1 MTRLLLPS
9 LMVVLVTL
17 PAAAQRRVITHEDVF
32 TMTRTAD
39 PRPSPDGRWI
49 VFSLT
54 EPDYDPAKTVN
65 DLWIVPT
72 HGGTPPRRLT
82 SSRAAES
89 GVEWAPDSRRIAF
102 ATRREG
108 DDVEQI
114 YLLPV
119 DGGEARR
126 LTTLPTGA
134 SNPKWRRDG
143 RAILFESML
152 KANRPALEKSSA
164 RVFETLPIR
173 FWNVWNDGSR
183 PHLFVQT
190 LDGGAAVD
198 WLAGTAL
205 AASPDFDAPYVG
217 SGADRSLQAQWSP
230 DGQEI
235 VFAAIVNRTT
245 MMTEE
250 TESHLFRIRNAGA
263 EPVRMTKTGESFVRP
278 RFSPDGTVLV
288 AQSSRSPSGTALYSV
303 TRLVRVAWP
312 SGAITGL
319 TRDFDRSVGDY
330 AFTTD
335 GAAIVFVAEDEGV
348 TRLFRMPVSGGTP
361 MRLADVQTG
370 MYGSPAAS
378 GTAVVATYGSSTKP
392 QEIVRI
398 DANGTPAQL
407 TAFNRERLGQLDLP
421 PPEHFSFTAKN
432 GKRIHSVIVF
442 PPQLDRSKKYPL
454 IVNPHGGPQT
464 MSGDAFSVR
473 WNYHLL
479 TAPGYVLIATNY
491 TGSTGFG
498 EAFANDVERDVLRG
512 PAQEILEAAEE
523 AMRRYPFIDRTRQ
536 AAIGASYGGYLMNW
550 FNGHTDQFR
559 ALVIHAGASNN
570 ESQYGVNDGGLG
582 RELRMGAPIWE
593 TGKGQW
599 QDQSPFRYS
608 GRWKTPSLITQGEI
622 DFRVPLNESITTFK
636 ILQRQKV
643 PSRLVTF
650 PDEGHWILKG
660 ENGRHHMQEVMAWL
674 NKYLDPQATASGSA
688 TAATR

>member
-1 MTRLLLPS
+1 M
-9 LMVVLVTL
+9 
-17 PAAAQRRVITHEDVF
+17 
-32 TMTRTAD
+32 
-39 PRPSPDGRWI
+39 
-49 VFSLT
+49 
-54 EPDYDPAKTVN
+54 
-65 DLWIVPT
+65 
-72 HGGTPPRRLT
+72 
-82 SSRAAES
+82 
-89 GVEWAPDSRRIAF
+89 
-102 ATRREG
+102 
-108 DDVEQI
+108 
-114 YLLPV
+114 
-119 DGGEARR
+119 
-126 LTTLPTGA
+126 
-134 SNPKWRRDG
+134 
-143 RAILFESML
+143 
-152 KANRPALEKSSA
+152 
-164 RVFETLPIR
+164 
-173 FWNVWNDGSR
+173 
-183 PHLFVQT
+183 
-190 LDGGAAVD
+190 
-198 WLAGTAL
+198 
-205 AASPDFDAPYVG
+205 
-217 SGADRSLQAQWSP
+217 
-230 DGQEI
+230 
-235 VFAAIVNRTT
+235 
-245 MMTEE
+245 
-250 TESHLFRIRNAGA
+250 
-263 EPVRMTKTGESFVRP
+263 
-278 RFSPDGTVLV
+278 
-288 AQSSRSPSGTALYSV
+288 
-303 TRLVRVAWP
+303 
-312 SGAITGL
+312 
-319 TRDFDRSVGDY
+319 GDY

-378 GTAVVATYGSSTKP
+378 GTAVVATYGSSTQP

-536 AAIGASYGGYLMNW
+536 ATIGASYGGYLMNW

-570 ESQYGVNDGGLG
+570 ESQDGVNDGGLG

-660 ENGRHHMQEVMAWL
+660 ENGRPPHAGSDGVAEQVPRPAGHGVRIRRGGDALSAAGQSPRRA
-674 NKYLDPQATASGSA
+674 AAS
-688 TAATR
+688 AAAPARRRGHRPSGAAR